1 MLDCATQDVA
11 SNAVAKDRGN
21 DVIFSSDEKMT
32 SLPRSL
38 AKREGALVER
48 LCVPRL
54 QLSEMGS
61 YGLSVCFQKK
71 INKYI
76 SSKVS

>member
-11 SNAVAKDRGN
+11 SNAIAKDLGN

-32 SLPRSL
+32 SLPPL

-48 LCVPRL
+48 LCVPQVL
-54 QLSEMGS
+54 QYMQLSEMGI
-61 YGLSVCFQKK
+61 LWA
-71 INKYI
+71 
-76 SSKVS
+76 